1 MEYRPCIINEN
12 QKALFLDFAFYG
24 TKRCITAVVQYEDG
38 TVHCVNPQNLRF
50 TDNKFNQIV
59 NGKAKKATPKAK
71 NTDYQKVI
79 DLYNEMCGEKLPKV
93 KNLTEARKKAIAKAA
108 DLINNDF
115 MSLFERVNSSSFLTK
130 EWKNCSFDWILKQSN
145 LIKILEGNYD
155 TQASTEESQSQEVSY
170 GDLDEYEKYSMF
182 D

>member
-24 TKRCITAVVQYEDG
+24 TKRSITAVVQYEDG

-59 NGKAKKATPKAK
+59 NGKIKKATPKIK
-71 NTDYQKVI
+71 STDYQKVI

-108 DLINNDF
+108 DLINGDF
-115 MSLFERVNSSSFLTK
+115 KSLFKRVSSSVFLTK

-155 TQASTEESQSQEVSY
+155 TQEVTEESQSQETSY
-170 GDLDEYEKYSMF
+170 GDLDEYENYSMF